1 VAVEKMSRRDVR
13 RARDAEKKQLN
24 DEKALGKKTTETPKK
39 QTAPGASSSRNA
51 GEADPEPSAAP
62 PTPAPPS
69 RFDVPLAGRA
79 FILAFRMCVYAA
91 ALALAFV
98 AAVWLDTRYPGVWP
112 PVWKLRTSDAFAF
125 ARGGLGDLE
134 EILSAAAGG
143 AAREDDATG
152 GGVLRGGGQGGA
164 RDDGEGVVRGDL
176 GCESGE
182 TSE

>member
-1 VAVEKMSRRDVR
+1 MEKMSRRDVR

-143 AAREDDATG
+143 PLARTMRREAAFCAEAARGALATMA
-152 GGVLRGGGQGGA
+152 GA
-164 RDDGEGVVRGDL
+164 W
-176 GCESGE
+176 
-182 TSE
+182 